1 MRAVIILV
9 ILAAAAFAGWKWYSS
24 KQAAEAVRQ
33 EAEAKAAKDKE
44 PGFGGTSTPVPT
56 ADAPVPP
63 ELKPMLDQAD
73 ALWASLAKDGANP
86 AATPKAPLLD
96 KLYSQVLMGIYN
108 KPGQKSLELRLVGE
122 RLTPLGNEIFF
133 SKTRM
138 PDDETGLVAM
148 HDVNAGENPDGIAKK
163 YGMSR
168 ELLNR
173 MRGRDLNDSRL
184 NLGDR
189 LKVIKVREAGGG
201 LLHVDKSDFYL
212 DCFLGGLFVRRYA
225 ISHGAKE
232 TPTPV
237 GKSRLTD
244 RVLNPTWTHP
254 VTHEVFGPDDPKN
267 ILGKVWMAFSP
278 DGIGQSG
285 LGIHGYTG
293 PNPQMQALVSNGCV
307 RLETTQAQ
315 ELFATLAHPDRC
327 PTAVEITE

>member
-1 MRAVIILV
+1 
-9 ILAAAAFAGWKWYSS
+9 
-24 KQAAEAVRQ
+24 
-33 EAEAKAAKDKE
+33 
-44 PGFGGTSTPVPT
+44 VPT
-56 ADAPVPP
+56 
-63 ELKPMLDQAD
+63 ELKPTLDQAE
-73 ALWASLAKDGANP
+73 ALWAQLAKDGANP

-108 KPGQKSLELRLVGE
+108 KPGQKGLENKLVQERLV
-122 RLTPLGNEIFF
+122 PLGTELFF

-148 HDVNAGENPDGIAKK
+148 HDVAGGENPDGIAKK

-189 LKVIKVREAGGG
+189 LKVIKVRDNGGG
-201 LLHVDKSDFYL
+201 LLHVDKGDFIL
-212 DCFLGGLFVRRYA
+212 DCYLAGLFVRRYN

-232 TPTPV
+232 TPTPI
-237 GKSRLTD
+237 GKTRLTD

-293 PNPQMQALVSNGCV
+293 PNPQMQAMVSNGCV

-327 PTAVEITE
+327 PTTVEITE

>member
-1 MRAVIILV
+1 MRTVIILI
-9 ILAAAAFAGWKWYSS
+9 ILAAVAYGGWTWYSG
-24 KQAAEAVRQ
+24 KQAAAAAQR
-33 EAEAKAAKDKE
+33 EAEAKAAKDAKDKAGAPAVAE
-44 PGFGGTSTPVPT
+44 
-56 ADAPVPP
+56 APVPA
-63 ELKPMLDQAD
+63 ELKPAFDHVEAM
-73 ALWASLAKDGANP
+73 WAKLVGEGANP
-86 AATPKAPLLD
+86 AASPKAPLLNR
-96 KLYSQVLMGIYN
+96 LYSQVLMGIYN
-108 KPGQKSLELRLVGE
+108 KPGQKTLELRLVQE
-122 RLTPLGNEIFF
+122 RLTPLANEIFF

-138 PDDETGLVAM
+138 PDDESGLIVMHEVAP
-148 HDVNAGENPDGIAKK
+148 GENPDGIAKK

-173 MRGRDLNDSRL
+173 MRGRDLNDSKL
-184 NLGDR
+184 NLSER
-189 LKVIKVREAGGG
+189 LKAIKVRDNGGG
-201 LLHVDKSDFYL
+201 LVHIDKSDFFL
-212 DCFLGGLFVRRYA
+212 DCYLAGLFVRRYA

-237 GKSRLTD
+237 GKTRLTD

-315 ELFATLAHPDRC
+315 ELFSTLAHPDRC
-327 PTAVEITE
+327 PTAVEIVD

>member
-9 ILAAAAFAGWKWYSS
+9 ILAAVAFGGWKWYSG
-24 KQAAEAVRQ
+24 KQAAEAARL
-33 EAEAKAAKDKE
+33 EAEAKAAKDKGGE
-44 PGFGGTSTPVPT
+44 SGFGGGPAPA
-56 ADAPVPP
+56 ADAPVPS
-63 ELKPMLDQAD
+63 ELKPVLDQAE
-73 ALWASLAKDGANP
+73 ALWAKLTKEGASP

-108 KPGQKSLELRLVGE
+108 KPGQKNLELKLMQE
-122 RLTPLGNEIFF
+122 RLTPLGNELFF

-138 PDDETGLVAM
+138 PDDETGLIAM
-148 HDVNAGENPDGIAKK
+148 HEVAPGENPDGVAKK

-173 MRGRDLNDSRL
+173 MRGRDLNDSKL
-184 NLGDR
+184 NLSDR
-189 LKVIKVREAGGG
+189 LKVVKVRESGGG
-201 LLHVDKSDFYL
+201 LVHIDKSDFYL
-212 DCFLGGLFVRRYA
+212 DCYLAGLFVRRYN

-232 TPTPV
+232 TPTPI
-237 GKSRLTD
+237 GKTRLTD

-315 ELFATLAHPDRC
+315 ELYGTLAHPDRC
-327 PTAVEITE
+327 PTAVEIVE